1 MSKQEKI
8 LPYILPV
15 IFFLLPWQTLYIF
28 SQYTIAGEVFQY
40 GVVSLYAVEL
50 LVVFAYL
57 LYGRLQITK
66 SLQKIV
72 SLTFLL
78 MGFVLASALWAIN
91 FDLALGQFAH
101 ILVALM
107 LFLLLLDK
115 RTNLQHV
122 AMGLIAGL
130 IIPIGLSVWQVVVG
144 ASGASTLFGLAFR
157 DAQTLGDAVLTLE
170 NGTRILR
177 AYGSF
182 SHPNIFGGY
191 LVIGLLSLLFVRLG
205 LSPFSKGEWE
215 GVAGRVQ
222 KILWLTT
229 FVFLFIGLIL
239 TYSQSAWIAII
250 IAFVCGIGTLFFWRQ
265 KIANPLWQSR
275 IRPCRVSIKEVWGSC
290 LLARFKVIALIFS
303 VLIILGSIFG
313 ILTLNSIGV
322 SQTSITERAA
332 QYQEWPQV
340 VSDFWI
346 FGSGLGN
353 YTYAVEAFDP
363 SKEWWQY
370 QPVHNAPML
379 IVGEIGVVGLILV
392 IGWLALIDKLN
403 VNRILADS
411 LSANEEQNAVCRF
424 GSIIALM
431 MGCALLVIAG
441 LDHYLWSQWSGLA
454 LVAYVVAMT
463 ARVE

>member
-1 MSKQEKI
+1 M
-8 LPYILPV
+8 
-15 IFFLLPWQTLYIF
+15 
-28 SQYTIAGEVFQY
+28 
-40 GVVSLYAVEL
+40 
-50 LVVFAYL
+50 
-57 LYGRLQITK
+57 
-66 SLQKIV
+66 
-72 SLTFLL
+72 
-78 MGFVLASALWAIN
+78 AL
-91 FDLALGQFAH
+91 
-101 ILVALM
+101 
-107 LFLLLLDK
+107 
-115 RTNLQHV
+115 
-122 AMGLIAGL
+122 
-130 IIPIGLSVWQVVVG
+130 
-144 ASGASTLFGLAFR
+144 
-157 DAQTLGDAVLTLE
+157 
-170 NGTRILR
+170 
-177 AYGSF
+177 
-182 SHPNIFGGY
+182 
-191 LVIGLLSLLFVRLG
+191 
-205 LSPFSKGEWE
+205 
-215 GVAGRVQ
+215 
-222 KILWLTT
+222 
-229 FVFLFIGLIL
+229 
-239 TYSQSAWIAII
+239 
-250 IAFVCGIGTLFFWRQ
+250 
-265 KIANPLWQSR
+265 
-275 IRPCRVSIKEVWGSC
+275 
-290 LLARFKVIALIFS
+290 
-303 VLIILGSIFG
+303 
-313 ILTLNSIGV
+313 